1 MISDT
6 VSQVTSN
13 GSFET
18 PEQESRKGSVSSVW
32 TPWLSSSAVSL
43 SLNRG
48 PLKHA
53 IFVPS
58 AIHVDAI
65 RLRDDFWA
73 SLPEPTAG
81 LTQDSEPSSVLELVA
96 KFLRHLQQHLLH
108 SSHDQE
114 TTREIL
120 DTVFTHFEMTFV
132 KDDDVH
138 VLVASLPDD
147 PPINYSQRL
156 SIIKDYYSAQ
166 FALER
171 PLRPRESNLLR
182 AARNGQSSVF
192 VIFGGQGNT
201 DYFNELSEIYETYS
215 HLVAEFV
222 DWGSEILHDLSKDP
236 RAIEIYSRGLH
247 AAQWLQKPDVQPDTN
262 YLISAP
268 VSFPL
273 IGLYQLTVY
282 MLTCKLLG
290 LNPGQFRECL
300 NGVSGHSQGIVTAVA
315 VSMAESWSSF
325 QTSARTVLTLLFWI
339 GLRSQQAM
347 PQTAI
352 DPNVVQESVRNNEGT
367 PTSMLGIRD
376 LSRNV
381 LEENINVTNAQ
392 LPQDKHVSISLV
404 NSARNFVVSGRP
416 QSLCGLNAR
425 LRRLKPTPGLDQTR
439 VPFSKRKVNFTTSF
453 LPITAP
459 FHSPYL
465 VKACESITADV
476 SDLTIPSRCLDLPVY
491 RTDNGEDLRLEDR
504 ENVVPEIIQMI
515 TCNPVNWGKATS
527 FPKATHIIDFGP
539 GRFLGAGM
547 ITHQD
552 KEGNGVRVLAAS
564 IGGKGTKLGSKEE
577 IFDCNKS
584 RPVKYAANWLAQ
596 YGPSLV
602 KTATGQVLMNTKF
615 SRLTGLPPIIVAGMT
630 PCTVHWDFV
639 ATTMNSGYHIELAGG
654 GYHSPQPMM
663 DAIRKI
669 SASITPGRAI
679 TINLIYVAP
688 QAIAW
693 QIPMIKQ
700 LKGEGLPIDGI
711 TIGAGIPS
719 FDVANNW
726 IANLGLR
733 HISFKPSSIEAI
745 QQVINIAQANPGFPC
760 VLQWTGGR
768 GGGHHSFEDFHN
780 PILHM
785 YSRIREC
792 SNIILVAGSGFGG
805 SDDTYPYLT
814 GQWASKFDHSPMP
827 FDGILFGS
835 RMMTAKEAHSS
846 AAVKQAIVDA
856 AGSDDSQW
864 EQTYQ
869 RPIGG
874 VMTVLSEM
882 REPIVSL
889 CREISFLPRSSMKL
903 FHGLASLSVL
913 PKYQN

>member
-1 MISDT
+1 MSSDAIS
-6 VSQVTSN
+6 QEASN
-13 GSFET
+13 GSFEI
-18 PEQESRKGSVSSVW
+18 PEPESRKGSVCTVS
-32 TPWLSSSAVSL
+32 TPTLSSSAVSL

-48 PLKHA
+48 YLKNT

-58 AIHVDAI
+58 ATHVDAI
-65 RLRDDFWA
+65 RLRDDFFA
-73 SLPEPTAG
+73 SLPGTTAG
-81 LTQDSEPSSVLELVA
+81 PTQDNEPSSGPELVA
-96 KFLRHLQQHLLH
+96 RFLSHIQQHLLH

-120 DTVFTHFEMTFV
+120 DTVLSHFETAFV

-147 PPINYSQRL
+147 PPISYLQKM
-156 SIIKDYYSAQ
+156 SIIKAYYSAH
-166 FALER
+166 FTLER

-192 VIFGGQGNT
+192 AVFGGQGNP
-201 DYFNELSEIYETYS
+201 DYFNELSEIYVTYS
-215 HLVAEFV
+215 HLIVDFV
-222 DWGSEILHDLSKDP
+222 DWGSEILDDLSKDP
-236 RAIEIYSRGLH
+236 KAVEAYPRGLNCRE
-247 AAQWLQKPDVQPDTN
+247 WLQRPDVQPDKD

-290 LNPGQFRECL
+290 LTPGQFRKCL
-300 NGVSGHSQGIVTAVA
+300 NGVTGHSQGIVAAVA
-315 VSMAESWSSF
+315 VSIADSWSSF
-325 QTSARTVLTLLFWI
+325 QTGATTMLTLLFRI
-339 GLRSQQAM
+339 GLRSQQET
-347 PQTAI
+347 PQTVM
-352 DPNVVQESVRNNEGT
+352 DPNIVQESVQNNEGL
-367 PTSMLGIRD
+367 PTYMLGIRD

-392 LPQDKHVSISLV
+392 LPREKHVCISLV
-404 NSARNFVVSGRP
+404 NSSRNFVVSGRP

-425 LRRLKPTPGLDQTR
+425 LRRLKPAPGLDQNR

-465 VKACESITADV
+465 DKACDIIVADV
-476 SDLTIPSRCLDLPVY
+476 TDLTIASRSLDLPVY

-504 ENVVPEIIQMI
+504 DNVVPEIVRMI
-515 TCNPVNWGKATS
+515 TCNPVNWRKATS
-527 FPKATHIIDFGP
+527 FPSATHVLDFGP
-539 GRFLGAGM
+539 GRFLGVGL

-552 KEGNGVRVLAAS
+552 KEGNGVRVVAAS

-577 IFDCNKS
+577 IFDSNKT
-584 RPVKYAANWLAQ
+584 RPVRYAPNWLAQ
-596 YGPSLV
+596 HGPSLV
-602 KTATGQVLMNTKF
+602 RTTTGQVLVNTKF
-615 SRLTGLPPIIVAGMT
+615 SKLTGLPPIMVAGMT

-639 ATTMNSGYHIELAGG
+639 TTIMNSGYHVELAGG

-669 SASITPGRAI
+669 NNSITPGRAI

-700 LKGEGLPIDGI
+700 LKGEGVPIDGL

-719 FDVANNW
+719 YEVANNW
-726 IANLGLR
+726 IADLGLR

-745 QQVINIAQANPGFPC
+745 QQVINIAQANPDFP
-760 VLQWTGGR
+760 VMLQWTGGR
-768 GGGHHSFEDFHN
+768 GGGHHSFEDFHI

-805 SDDTYPYLT
+805 SVDTYPYLT
-814 GQWASKFDHSPMP
+814 GQWALKFDHSPMP

-835 RMMTAKEAHSS
+835 RVMTAREARSS
-846 AAVKQAIVDA
+846 TAVKQAIVDA
-856 AGSDDSQW
+856 AGSEDSQW

-889 CREISFLPRSSMKL
+889 FGAISYPPKFSMKL
-903 FHGLASLSVL
+903 SHSLARF
-913 PKYQN
+913 